1 MDSLLL
7 TVSEV
12 AKVLKCNVG
21 YVHKLRKAGLISFM
35 KLGTYKVR
43 MVELERFL
51 EFAEGKD
58 LTDVQDI
65 KLLQAAPKDTCTSLS
80 AK

>member
-58 LTDVQDI
+58 LTDVRDI
-65 KLLQAAPKDTCTSLS
+65 KLLKDTPKESEASLS
-80 AK
+80 AR